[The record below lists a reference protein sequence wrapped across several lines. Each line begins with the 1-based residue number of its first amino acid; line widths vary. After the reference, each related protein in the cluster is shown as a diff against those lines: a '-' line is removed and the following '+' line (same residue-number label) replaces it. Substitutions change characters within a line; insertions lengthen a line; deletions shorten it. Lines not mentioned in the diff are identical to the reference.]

1 MKFTLVRLSV
11 GAFALTTAFGALL
24 VFSQPVA
31 ALGQAEESG
40 SAANATLHDLA
51 GLLQFADNDE
61 GDDDDDD
68 RKRYSR
74 KSSGG
79 DDDDYDDDDEGC
91 DDDEGD
97 DNDGGCVNGG
107 QMAPQGNVAP
117 PNNGL
122 FAPGAKP
129 KAVIN

>member
-1 MKFTLVRLSV
+1 MKLSLTKLSV
-11 GAFALTTAFGALL
+11 GAFALTTAFGALM

-31 ALGQAEESG
+31 ALIQAEDTEA
-40 SAANATLHDLA
+40 SATATLDELS

-61 GDDDDDD
+61 GDDDE
-68 RKRYSR
+68 
-74 KSSGG
+74 GG
-79 DDDDYDDDDEGC
+79 DDDDEGGDDDEGC

-97 DNDGGCVNGG
+97 DNNGGCMNGG
-107 QMAPQGNVAP
+107 NMAPQGNVAP

>member
-1 MKFTLVRLSV
+1 MKLTLTKLSV

-24 VFSQPVA
+24 VFGQPVPA
-31 ALGQAEESG
+31 PVRAEDAVRSC
-40 SAANATLHDLA
+40 AVTLHGLA

-61 GDDDDDD
+61 GDDEGGTW
-68 RKRYSR
+68 SR
-74 KSSGG
+74 GG
-79 DDDDYDDDDEGC
+79 DDDDDEGC
-91 DDDEGD
+91 GDDEGD
-97 DNDGGCVNGG
+97 DDEGGCVNGG

-117 PNNGL
+117 PDNGL

>member
-1 MKFTLVRLSV
+1 MKLTLTKLSV

-24 VFSQPVA
+24 MFGQPVA
-31 ALGQAEESG
+31 ASVQAEDAEAS
-40 SAANATLHDLA
+40 SAVTLHELA

-61 GDDDDDD
+61 GDDEGGSW
-68 RKRYSR
+68 SR
-74 KSSGG
+74 GG
-79 DDDDYDDDDEGC
+79 DDDDDEGC
-91 DDDEGD
+91 GDDEGD
-97 DNDGGCVNGG
+97 DDDGGCVNGG

>member
-1 MKFTLVRLSV
+1 MKLTLTKLSV

-24 VFSQPVA
+24 MFGQPVA
-31 ALGQAEESG
+31 ASVQAEDAEAS
-40 SAANATLHDLA
+40 SAVTLHELA

-61 GDDDDDD
+61 DDDEGGS
-68 RKRYSR
+68 KWSR
-74 KSSGG
+74 GG
-79 DDDDYDDDDEGC
+79 DDDEGC

-97 DNDGGCVNGG
+97 DDEGGCMNGG

-117 PNNGL
+117 PDNGL

>member
-1 MKFTLVRLSV
+1 MKLSLTKLSA

-24 VFSQPVA
+24 MFGQPAVA
-31 ALGQAEESG
+31 VVQAEDAEAS
-40 SAANATLHDLA
+40 SALNLHDLA

-61 GDDDDDD
+61 DDDEG
-68 RKRYSR
+68 RSKWSR
-74 KSSGG
+74 GG
-79 DDDDYDDDDEGC
+79 GDDDDEGC

-97 DNDGGCVNGG
+97 DDEGGCMNGG

-117 PNNGL
+117 PSNGL
-122 FAPGAKP
+122 FAPGSKP

>member
-1 MKFTLVRLSV
+1 MKFALVKLSV

-31 ALGQAEESG
+31 ALGQAEKSG
-40 SAANATLHDLA
+40 PAADATLHELA

-61 GDDDDDD
+61 DDDDDD
-68 RKRYSR
+68 GKRSSK

-79 DDDDYDDDDEGC
+79 DDDDDEGC
-91 DDDEGD
+91 DDDDDDDEGD
-97 DNDGGCVNGG
+97 DDDGGCVTGG

>member
-1 MKFTLVRLSV
+1 MKLSLTKLSV

-24 VFSQPVA
+24 VFGQPVA
-31 ALGQAEESG
+31 ASVQAEDAEAS
-40 SAANATLHDLA
+40 SAVTLHELA

-61 GDDDDDD
+61 GDDEGR
-68 RKRYSR
+68 RKGSR
-74 KSSGG
+74 GG
-79 DDDDYDDDDEGC
+79 DDDDDDEGC
-91 DDDEGD
+91 GDDEGD
-97 DNDGGCVNGG
+97 DDDGGCVNGG

-117 PNNGL
+117 PDNGL